1 MTNTFNVLHVD
12 LTSGKSRV
20 LNIPGRNTWLGGCGL
35 AAVLF
40 EQFGLLHEDPFH
52 SDQPMVFAIG
62 PLTGYFPLMSKTVL
76 GFMSPYHGQ
85 YAESHAGGRLALAL
99 RFAGYEGLV
108 ITGRA
113 SSLSCLIIGS
123 RQVTIQNVHFMRGMD
138 IFKTGKLLRSMHKD
152 HAGHRSILRIG
163 PAGENQ
169 VSYAAINVDTYRHFG
184 RLGSGAV
191 MGSKNLKAVIVSGDM
206 GYDLSAYPEYP
217 KVYKEIFTAVTQSDL
232 MKKYHDLGTAENLKK
247 LDAAGYLPWRNLTQT
262 SDPKAIDGISGET
275 FARDLLLRQSACAG
289 CPVGCIHVGLLREKF
304 GPENEFL
311 YRQVAYDY
319 EPIFAVGSMLG
330 IDDASSVLTLL
341 EDVERAGLDVM
352 SAGVAL
358 AWATEALQQ
367 GILTQ
372 EETLVPLAF
381 GVCGPYGR
389 AIELLGNPAANRFY
403 TLLGQGALAA
413 AKHYGGEDF
422 ACVLG
427 QEIAGYATGENYIVS
442 QALGFRH
449 SHLDI
454 GAYSFD
460 QKNTT
465 HDISQAMTF
474 FDTEEQQRVLL
485 CSMVS
490 CLFARKVYTLERL
503 TAALHSLGLEEMAE
517 NLETKASAIQAKRWE
532 LRFKTG
538 FDPASIPIPQRFR
551 QMVTGKGPLDEKYLD
566 QLMETY
572 KKRLEAF
579 RPGEDVDPK
588 K

>member
-1 MTNTFNVLHVD
+1 MTTDFNVLHMD
-12 LTSGKSRV
+12 LTSGTSRE
-20 LNIPGRNTWLGGCGL
+20 LHIPGRDSWIGGCGL
-35 AAVLF
+35 AALLF
-40 EQFGLLHEDPFH
+40 EQFGLMQEDPYH
-52 SDQPMVFAIG
+52 PDQPLVFAIG

-76 GFMSPYHGQ
+76 GFLSPYHRQ

-99 RFAGYEGLV
+99 RFAGYEALV

-113 SSLSCLIIGS
+113 TTLSCLRVGS
-123 RQVTIQNVHFMRGMD
+123 SQVTVQDVHFLKGMD

-169 VSYAAINVDTYRHFG
+169 VRYAAINVDTYRHFG

-191 MGSKNLKAVIVSGDM
+191 MGSKNLKAIIVSGDM
-206 GYDLSAYPEYP
+206 GFDIAAFPAYP
-217 KVYKEIFTAVTQSDL
+217 KVYKEIFQAVTRSDL

-247 LDAAGYLPWRNLTQT
+247 LDAAGYLPWRNLNQT
-262 SDPKAIDGISGET
+262 SDPAAIDSISGET

-304 GPENEFL
+304 GQEHEFL

-352 SAGVAL
+352 SVGVAL
-358 AWATEALQQ
+358 AWATEALQT
-367 GILTQ
+367 GIITQ
-372 EETLVPLAF
+372 KETRVPLAF
-381 GVCGPYGR
+381 GKRDPYR
-389 AIELLGNPAANRFY
+389 TAIELLGKPDNPFY
-403 TLLGQGALAA
+403 TLLGHGALAA
-413 AKHYGGEDF
+413 AAHYGGEDF

-449 SHLDI
+449 SHLDT

-460 QKNTT
+460 QKNNAK
-465 HDISQAMTF
+465 DISQALQF
-474 FDTEEQQRVLL
+474 FNHEEQQRVLL

-490 CLFARKVYTLERL
+490 CLFARNVYTVERL
-503 TAALHSLGLEEMAE
+503 QSALHSLGLEKMAE
-517 NLETKASAIQAKRWE
+517 NLEQKASTIQAKRWE
-532 LRFKTG
+532 LRFRTG
-538 FDPASIPIPQRFR
+538 FDPASIPLPKRFT
-551 QMVTGKGPLDEKYLD
+551 QMVTSKGPIDRDYLNL
-566 QLMETY
+566 LMQEY
-572 KKRLEAF
+572 RQRLEAF
-579 RPGEDVDPK
+579 KPK

>member
-1 MTNTFNVLHVD
+1 
-12 LTSGKSRV
+12 
-20 LNIPGRNTWLGGCGL
+20 
-35 AAVLF
+35 
-40 EQFGLLHEDPFH
+40 
-52 SDQPMVFAIG
+52 
-62 PLTGYFPLMSKTVL
+62 
-76 GFMSPYHGQ
+76 
-85 YAESHAGGRLALAL
+85 
-99 RFAGYEGLV
+99 
-108 ITGRA
+108 
-113 SSLSCLIIGS
+113 
-123 RQVTIQNVHFMRGMD
+123 MD

-169 VSYAAINVDTYRHFG
+169 ISYAAINVDTYRHFG

-217 KVYKEIFTAVTQSDL
+217 KVYKEIFNAVTRSDL
-232 MKKYHDLGTAENLKK
+232 MKKYHNLGTAENLKK

-372 EETLVPLAF
+372 AETLVPLAF
-381 GVCGPYGR
+381 GVCDPYR
-389 AIELLGNPAANRFY
+389 KAIELLGTPTNGFY

-442 QALGFRH
+442 QALVFRH

-551 QMVTGKGPLDEKYLD
+551 QMVTGKGPLDENYLD

-579 RPGEDVDPK
+579 RPGEDVDPQK
-588 K
+588 